1 MLYAAK
7 LNALV
12 FIMFLERLIE
22 AQPRKLYW
30 IVDNYPVHH
39 AQALRQWLSQHSAE
53 IELVFLPS
61 YSPQLHSV
69 DYLNGDVNQAFDS
82 QALSRS
88 FEQLRPRLR
97 SHLPKL
103 PKLPA
108 IVRIYFQHPNIAY
121 AAYGD
126 ALSIVTGLILS

>member
-39 AQALRQWLSQHSAE
+39 A
-53 IELVFLPS
+53 
-61 YSPQLHSV
+61 
-69 DYLNGDVNQAFDS
+69 
-82 QALSRS
+82 
-88 FEQLRPRLR
+88 
-97 SHLPKL
+97 
-103 PKLPA
+103 
-108 IVRIYFQHPNIAY
+108 
-121 AAYGD
+121 
-126 ALSIVTGLILS
+126 